1 MVSFDPTSYTVT
13 EGEDDFVQLMLV
25 RSGDLSR
32 ATVVTVTTEDD
43 SATGITKST
52 NLSHSHILPSPAG
65 SDYMSTT
72 VEVTFAA
79 GSTRAT
85 VDVSIVD
92 DTEIENSEMFTAVLS
107 SSQSNAVIVDGT
119 ATVTI
124 LDNDGEK
131 LFSKFAINI

>member
-1 MVSFDPTSYTVT
+1 
-13 EGEDDFVQLMLV
+13 
-25 RSGDLSR
+25 
-32 ATVVTVTTEDD
+32 
-43 SATGITKST
+43 
-52 NLSHSHILPSPAG
+52 
-65 SDYMSTT
+65 MSTT

-107 SSQSNAVIVDGT
+107 SSQSNVLIVDGT

-131 LFSKFAINI
+131 LFPKLAHTFILLLQDVLICQTFPMALWWRVGSQLMTQQPTLVMMGLSWSDLQ